1 MGLLLVLLLLPNVF
15 AEMIEL
21 TQENFLENVKNGEV
35 WAVNFYSPTC
45 GFCKMIEPQWQKFS
59 DEVDEDELPMNVAKV
74 NVKDSPGMSKEHEV
88 GRLPGIK
95 LYREDNVYTLPN
107 PRDGRNPDEYVEWA
121 LETYEEVEEEEAQRV
136 LDEIAEQERIDSI
149 SSLVHLDEDNFETYT
164 SEGVWLIEFYGPQCG
179 YCKKL
184 APTWEEL
191 GHAVNPNNES
201 MGFFVGK
208 VDAHAGFKFTRMFKA
223 NPWPALKLLRDE
235 KVYTFPEPRNFDMEL
250 DDYIEFAQSGW
261 EDVPSDEVI
270 EVDYIQAARKRAA
283 RKRKYQAMK
292 EKKKAKA
299 AAKEAAKAAKH
310 EEL

>member
-1 MGLLLVLLLLPNVF
+1 MAKFGQ
-15 AEMIEL
+15 L
-21 TQENFLENVKNGEV
+21 TF
-35 WAVNFYSPTC
+35 FSPTC
-45 GFCKMIEPQWQKFS
+45 GFCKMIEPQWEKFMQ
-59 DEVDEDELPMNVAKV
+59 EVEEDELPMNVAKV
-74 NVKDSPGMSKEHEV
+74 NVKDSPGMSKEHDV

-95 LYREDNVYTLPN
+95 LYRDDKVYTLPN
-107 PRDGRNPDEYVEWA
+107 PRDGRSPDEYVEWA

-136 LDEIAEQERIDSI
+136 LDEIAEQERIDAE
-149 SSLVHLDEDNFETYT
+149 SSLVFLDEDNFETKT

-201 MGFFVGK
+201 MGFMVAK
-208 VDAHAGFKFTRMFKA
+208 VDAHAGFKFTRLFKA

-270 EVDYIQAARKRAA
+270 EVDYIQAARKRIA
-283 RKRKYQAMK
+283 RKKKYQAMK
-292 EKKKAKA
+292 EKKKKKA
-299 AAKEAAKAAKH
+299 AEKAAKEAAAKAAKH